1 MTTTPSPAILVLIG
15 APGAGK
21 SRIGKRIAKL
31 LDAEFV
37 DTDKAI
43 VAAHG
48 SIPSIFENHG
58 EATFRE
64 YEREAVREALTK
76 RAVIALGGG
85 AVLNEDTQRDLREVP
100 VVQLWITPEA
110 VESRIGGEKR
120 PLLADG
126 IHAWTKLVETR
137 QPIYDRLA
145 TRTFDTSTYPAEK
158 IAANIA
164 AWIQETDK

>member
-1 MTTTPSPAILVLIG
+1 MTEPVSPAILVLIG

-31 LDAEFV
+31 LGVEFI
-37 DTDKAI
+37 DTDKSV
-43 VAAHG
+43 VAEHG
-48 SIPSIFENHG
+48 SIPSIFELHG
-58 EATFRE
+58 EPRFRE
-64 YEREAVREALTK
+64 LERIAVANALHHP
-76 RAVIALGGG
+76 AVIALGGG
-85 AVLNEDTQRDLREVP
+85 AVLDEGTQRDLERVR

-120 PLLADG
+120 PLLTDG
-126 IHAWTKLVETR
+126 ITAWTELVAAR

-145 TRTFDTSTYPAEK
+145 DKTFDTSTYPAEK

-164 AWIQETDK
+164 AWIQENDK

>member
-1 MTTTPSPAILVLIG
+1 MTIEPSPAILVLIG

-21 SRIGKRIAKL
+21 SRIGKRVARL

-37 DTDKAI
+37 DTDKAV

-48 SIPSIFENHG
+48 PIPSIFETHG
-58 EATFRE
+58 EATFRA
-64 YEREAVREALTK
+64 YERQAVRDALT
-76 RAVIALGGG
+76 RPAVIALGGG
-85 AVLNEDTQRDLREVP
+85 AVLDEDTQRDLRDVR

-120 PLLADG
+120 PLLNDG
-126 IHAWTKLVETR
+126 IHAWTKLVAAR
-137 QPIYDRLA
+137 APIYDSLA
-145 TRTFDTSTYPAEK
+145 TRTFDTSSYPAEK

-164 AWIQETDK
+164 EWIQETDK

>member
-1 MTTTPSPAILVLIG
+1 MTESASPAILVLIG

-31 LDAEFV
+31 LDAEFI
-37 DTDKAI
+37 DTDKVV
-43 VAAHG
+43 VAEHG
-48 SIPSIFENHG
+48 PIPTIFEQHG
-58 EATFRE
+58 ESRFRE
-64 YEREAVREALTK
+64 LERIAVAQALQN

-85 AVLNEDTQRDLREVP
+85 AILDENTQRDLETVR
-100 VVQLWITPEA
+100 VVQLSITPEA

-120 PLLADG
+120 PLLKDG
-126 IHAWTKLVETR
+126 IGAWTELVAVR

-145 TRTFDTSTYPAEK
+145 TKTFDTSSYPAEK

-164 AWIQETDK
+164 AWIQENDK